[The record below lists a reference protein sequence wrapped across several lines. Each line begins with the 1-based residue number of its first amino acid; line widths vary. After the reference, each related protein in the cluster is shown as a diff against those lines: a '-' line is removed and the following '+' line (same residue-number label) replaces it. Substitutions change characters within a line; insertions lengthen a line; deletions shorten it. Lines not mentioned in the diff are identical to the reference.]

1 MAESGNSPKNSTNGM
16 PNWLRGPVLWVVL
29 TGILAGAAAVLHM
42 SGPAYSVHAL
52 TVTGLALAALV
63 FLAWTLGASGADDPA
78 GTLRPLLTAALD
90 NALARRLDTFCEAT
104 DTREA
109 ALISALLISF
119 LDAWE
124 HEEAGAACSGSALS
138 RELLELVR
146 EEIRSMKNNTNQGG

>member
-1 MAESGNSPKNSTNGM
+1 MKAGRDLEKLVREYREAIARGEELGPFARLK
-16 PNWLRGPVLWVVL
+16 LRRYEEHLHNVARKAANNRTRRE
-29 TGILAGAAAVLHM
+29 TG
-42 SGPAYSVHAL
+42 L
-52 TVTGLALAALV
+52 TV
-63 FLAWTLGASGADDPA
+63 
-78 GTLRPLLTAALD
+78 ALD

-146 EEIRSMKNNTNQGG
+146 EEMRVSKNHVSH

>member
-1 MAESGNSPKNSTNGM
+1 MKEGRELEKLVREYREAIARGEELGPFARLK
-16 PNWLRGPVLWVVL
+16 LRRYEDHLQNVARKAANNRTRRE
-29 TGILAGAAAVLHM
+29 TG
-42 SGPAYSVHAL
+42 L
-52 TVTGLALAALV
+52 TV
-63 FLAWTLGASGADDPA
+63 
-78 GTLRPLLTAALD
+78 ALD
-90 NALARRLDTFCEAT
+90 NTLARRLDTFCEAT

-109 ALISALLISF
+109 ALISALLTSF